1 MGTSLSAQGTQE
13 TATFAGGCFW
23 CMEQAFK
30 EMNGVIAVTSGYT
43 GGSAVN
49 PSYEEVLR
57 GTTGHREA
65 IEIVFD
71 PTRISFADL
80 LDVFWKSIDPT
91 DKNGQFADKGSQ
103 YKTAIYYH
111 SDEQKKLA
119 EASKQALQDLKM
131 FKNPIAVDILP
142 AQKFYPAESYHQDYY
157 KKNPAQ
163 YAAYKKGSGREDFIK
178 KIWAGKENIK
188 VCPIR
193 SPKPQISSVKPSS
206 QALKEKLTS
215 EQYKVTQEC
224 GTETPFAN
232 EYWNNKKDGIYVD
245 VVSGEPLFLSK
256 DKFDSGTGWPS
267 FTKPL
272 EPANITTK
280 EDKALGVTRIEVR
293 SKNANSHLGHVFEDG
308 PNPTGLRYCINSA
321 ALRFIPKEDLE
332 KQGYGQYL
340 KYFTK

>member
-1 MGTSLSAQGTQE
+1 MATSLSAQGTRE

-23 CMEQAFK
+23 CTEQAFK
-30 EMNGVIAVTSGYT
+30 EMNGVMAVTSGYT
-43 GGSAVN
+43 GGSVAN
-49 PSYEEVLR
+49 PSYEAVSR

-71 PTRISFADL
+71 PARISFADL

-111 SDEQKKLA
+111 SEEQKKLA

-142 AQKFYPAESYHQDYY
+142 AQKFYPAEEYHQDYY

-178 KIWAGKENIK
+178 KAWAGKENVK

-193 SPKPQISSVKPSS
+193 SSKSQASSVKPSS

-272 EPANITTK
+272 ESANITTK
-280 EDKALGVTRIEVR
+280 EDKVLGVTRIEVR
-293 SKNANSHLGHVFEDG
+293 SKAADSHLGHVFDDG
-308 PNPTGLRYCINSA
+308 PNPMGLRYCINSA